1 MQNSKGKHN
10 KSLINMYLKKKKKN
24 KPLTKQISYFPINY
38 KFH

>member
-10 KSLINMYLKKKKKN
+10 KSLINMYLKKKKN

>member
-10 KSLINMYLKKKKKN
+10 KSLINMYLKKKKK
-24 KPLTKQISYFPINY
+24 PLTKQISYFPINY